1 MVELNKKYHIGVK
14 KFGFVNWIGFKSLW
28 LKECNRFM
36 VVWQQTLLSPL
47 VSSLLF
53 LSVLS
58 LALGNNR
65 GDVLGYSFISFLAP
79 GLIAMSILGQS
90 FSHSVSSLMIGKI
103 QGNIVDMLYAPL
115 SALEVSMSIL
125 GQSFSHS
132 VSSLMIGKIQGNI
145 VDMLYA
151 PLSALEVSMAI
162 ILAALTRSFLIA
174 TISIGVFSLIVE
186 IPIYNI
192 LYIFVFG
199 FLGAFILGSLGFITG
214 LWAEKF
220 DHTATV
226 TNFVITPLSFLSGVF
241 YSIDKLPQFFQ
252 TISHINPFF
261 YMIDGFRYGFL
272 GKSDGSI
279 NIGLI
284 YLSILSVLIWYVAFF
299 LYKKGYKI
307 KS

>member
-1 MVELNKKYHIGVK
+1 MVELNKKYQMGVR
-14 KFGFVNWIGFKSLW
+14 KFGLINWIGFKSLW
-28 LKECNRFM
+28 IKECNRFI

-58 LALGNNR
+58 LALGNNKEN
-65 GDVLGYSFISFLAP
+65 VLGHSFIVFLAP
-79 GLIAMSILGQS
+79 GLIAMSILTQS

-115 SALEVSMSIL
+115 SAVEVT
-125 GQSFSHS
+125 
-132 VSSLMIGKIQGNI
+132 
-145 VDMLYA
+145 
-151 PLSALEVSMAI
+151 MAI
-162 ILAALTRSFLIA
+162 IFAAITRGLLIA
-174 TISIGVFSLIVE
+174 IISIAVFSIIVE
-186 IPIYNI
+186 IPINNI
-192 LYIFVFG
+192 FYIFIFG
-199 FLGAFILGSLGFITG
+199 FLSSFILGSLGFITG

-226 TNFVITPLSFLSGVF
+226 TNFIITPLSFLSGVF
-241 YSIDKLPQFFQ
+241 YSIDKLPNFFQ
-252 TISHINPFF
+252 IISYVNPFF

-272 GKSDGSI
+272 GVSDGSI
-279 NIGLI
+279 SLGII
-284 YLSILSVLIWYVAFF
+284 YLIILSFVMWFIAFY

>member
-14 KFGFVNWIGFKSLW
+14 KFGFINWIGFKSLW

-36 VVWQQTLLSPL
+36 AVWQQTLLSPL

-65 GDVLGYSFISFLAP
+65 GDVLGYSFINFLAP
-79 GLIAMSILGQS
+79 GLIAMSILTQS

-115 SALEVSMSIL
+115 SAL
-125 GQSFSHS
+125 
-132 VSSLMIGKIQGNI
+132 
-145 VDMLYA
+145 A
-151 PLSALEVSMAI
+151 VSMAI

-174 TISIGVFSLIVE
+174 VISIAVFSLIVD
-186 IPIYNI
+186 ITIYNI
-192 LYIFVFG
+192 FYIFVFG
-199 FLGAFILGSLGFITG
+199 FFGAFILGSLGFIAG

-226 TNFVITPLSFLSGVF
+226 TNFIITPLSFLSGVF
-241 YSIDKLPQFFQ
+241 YSIDKLPQLFQ
-252 TISHINPFF
+252 NISYINPFF

-279 NIGLI
+279 IIGLI
-284 YLSILSVLIWYVAFF
+284 YLIILSIVMWYVAFF

>member
-1 MVELNKKYHIGVK
+1 MVELNKEYRIGVK
-14 KFGFVNWIGFKSLW
+14 KFGFINWIGFKSLW
-28 LKECNRFM
+28 LKECSRFM
-36 VVWQQTLLSPL
+36 KVWQQTLLSPL

-53 LSVLS
+53 LSVLT
-58 LALGNNR
+58 LALGSDR
-65 GDVLGYSFISFLAP
+65 GEVLGYPFISFLAP
-79 GLIAMSILGQS
+79 GLIAMSILTQS
-90 FSHSVSSLMIGKI
+90 FSHSVSSLMIAK
-103 QGNIVDMLYAPL
+103 M
-115 SALEVSMSIL
+115 
-125 GQSFSHS
+125 
-132 VSSLMIGKIQGNI
+132 QGNI

-174 TISIGVFSLIVE
+174 IISIFVFSLIVE
-186 IPIYNI
+186 VPISNI
-192 LYIFVFG
+192 LLIFIFG
-199 FLGAFILGSLGFITG
+199 LLSSFILGSLGFISG

-220 DHTATV
+220 DHTATI

-241 YSIDKLPQFFQ
+241 YSIDKLPEFFR

-279 NIGLI
+279 TIGLI
-284 YLSILSVLIWYVAFF
+284 YLTILSIIMWYVAFF
-299 LYKKGYKI
+299 LYRKGYKI

>member
-1 MVELNKKYHIGVK
+1 MA
-14 KFGFVNWIGFKSLW
+14 
-28 LKECNRFM
+28 
-36 VVWQQTLLSPL
+36 VWQQTLLSPL

-79 GLIAMSILGQS
+79 GLIAMSILT
-90 FSHSVSSLMIGKI
+90 
-103 QGNIVDMLYAPL
+103 
-115 SALEVSMSIL
+115 
-125 GQSFSHS
+125 QSFSHS

-174 TISIGVFSLIVE
+174 IISIGVFSLIVE
-186 IPIYNI
+186 MPINNI
-192 LYIFVFG
+192 LFIFIFG
-199 FLGAFILGSLGFITG
+199 FLSAFILGSLGFITG

-241 YSIDKLPQFFQ
+241 YSIDKLPKFF
-252 TISHINPFF
+252 SN
-261 YMIDGFRYGFL
+261 Y
-272 GKSDGSI
+272 
-279 NIGLI
+279 
-284 YLSILSVLIWYVAFF
+284 
-299 LYKKGYKI
+299 
-307 KS
+307 

>member
-14 KFGFVNWIGFKSLW
+14 KFGIVNWIGFKSLW

-36 VVWQQTLLSPL
+36 AVWQQTLLSPL

-65 GDVLGYSFISFLAP
+65 GDVLGHSFISFLAP
-79 GLIAMSILGQS
+79 GLIAMSILTQS

-103 QGNIVDMLYAPL
+103 QV
-115 SALEVSMSIL
+115 
-125 GQSFSHS
+125 
-132 VSSLMIGKIQGNI
+132 NI

-174 TISIGVFSLIVE
+174 IISIGVFSLIVE
-186 IPIYNI
+186 IPIHNI

-199 FLGAFILGSLGFITG
+199 FLGAFVLGSLGFITG

-220 DHTATV
+220 DHMQAI
-226 TNFVITPLSFLSGVF
+226 TNFIITPLTFLSGTF
-241 YSIDKLPQFFQ
+241 YSVDQLPEPAQVFSSF
-252 TISHINPFF
+252 NPFF
-261 YMIDGFRYGFL
+261 YMIDGFRYALTGQAE
-272 GKSDGSI
+272 GSLLF
-279 NIGLI
+279 GAAYLI
-284 YLSILSVLIWYVAFF
+284 VLTLLLSVACQIVLTR
-299 LYKKGYKI
+299 GYRL

>member
-1 MVELNKKYHIGVK
+1 MVEFNKNYQINVI
-14 KFGFVNWIGFKSLW
+14 KFGFINWIGFKSLW
-28 LKECNRFM
+28 LKECNRFIA
-36 VVWQQTLLSPL
+36 VWQQTLLSPL

-58 LALGNNR
+58 LALGNDR

-79 GLIAMSILGQS
+79 GLIAMSI
-90 FSHSVSSLMIGKI
+90 IT
-103 QGNIVDMLYAPL
+103 
-115 SALEVSMSIL
+115 
-125 GQSFSHS
+125 QSFSHS

-174 TISIGVFSLIVE
+174 IISIGVFSLIVDM
-186 IPIYNI
+186 PINNI
-192 LYIFVFG
+192 LFIFIFG
-199 FLGAFILGSLGFITG
+199 FLSAFILGSLGFITG

-241 YSIDKLPQFFQ
+241 YSIDKLPEFFQ
-252 TISHINPFF
+252 IISYINPFF

-272 GKSDGSI
+272 GNSDGSI
-279 NIGLI
+279 SVGLI
-284 YLSILSVLIWYVAFF
+284 YLIILSVAMWYIAFF

>member
-1 MVELNKKYHIGVK
+1 MVELNKKYQIKLK
-14 KFGFVNWIGFKSLW
+14 KFGFINWIGFKSLW
-28 LKECNRFM
+28 FKECNRFM
-36 VVWQQTLLSPL
+36 AVWQQTLLSPL

-58 LALGNNR
+58 LALGNDR
-65 GDVLGYSFISFLAP
+65 GDVLGHSFMSFLAP
-79 GLIAMSILGQS
+79 GLIAMSILT
-90 FSHSVSSLMIGKI
+90 
-103 QGNIVDMLYAPL
+103 
-115 SALEVSMSIL
+115 
-125 GQSFSHS
+125 QSFSHS

-162 ILAALTRSFLIA
+162 ILAAITRSFLIA
-174 TISIGVFSLIVE
+174 IISIGVFSLIVE
-186 IPIYNI
+186 MPINNI
-192 LYIFVFG
+192 LFIVIFG
-199 FLGAFILGSLGFITG
+199 FLSAFILGSLGFIAG

-241 YSIDKLPQFFQ
+241 YSIDKLPNFFQ

-284 YLSILSVLIWYVAFF
+284 YLTILSVVIWYVAFF

>member
-1 MVELNKKYHIGVK
+1 MVELNKKYQIRVK
-14 KFGFVNWIGFKSLW
+14 RFGFVNWVGFKSLW

-36 VVWQQTLLSPL
+36 TVWQQTLLSPL

-58 LALGNNR
+58 LALGNDR

-79 GLIAMSILGQS
+79 GLIAMSILT
-90 FSHSVSSLMIGKI
+90 
-103 QGNIVDMLYAPL
+103 
-115 SALEVSMSIL
+115 
-125 GQSFSHS
+125 QSFSHS

-162 ILAALTRSFLIA
+162 ILAAITRSFLIA
-174 TISIGVFSLIVE
+174 IISIVVFSLIVE
-186 IPIYNI
+186 IHINNIYYI
-192 LYIFVFG
+192 LIFG
-199 FLGAFILGSLGFITG
+199 FLSSFILGSLGFITG

-226 TNFVITPLSFLSGVF
+226 TNFIITPLSFLSGVF
-241 YSIDKLPQFFQ
+241 YSIDKLPSFFQ
-252 TISHINPFF
+252 TISYLNPFF

-272 GKSDGSI
+272 GTSDGSI
-279 NIGLI
+279 NLGII
-284 YLSILSVLIWYVAFF
+284 YLTILSFIMWFMAFY

>member
-1 MVELNKKYHIGVK
+1 MVELNKKYQLGVRE
-14 KFGFVNWIGFKSLW
+14 FGFINWIGFKSLW
-28 LKECNRFM
+28 LKECNRFL

-65 GDVLGYSFISFLAP
+65 EDVFGYSFISFLAP
-79 GLIAMSILGQS
+79 GLIAMSILTQS

-115 SALEVSMSIL
+115 SALEVT
-125 GQSFSHS
+125 
-132 VSSLMIGKIQGNI
+132 
-145 VDMLYA
+145 
-151 PLSALEVSMAI
+151 MAI

-174 TISIGVFSLIVE
+174 LISIGVFSLIVE
-186 IPIYNI
+186 IPINNI
-192 LYIFVFG
+192 FYIFIFG
-199 FLGAFILGSLGFITG
+199 FLSAFILGSLGFITG

-226 TNFVITPLSFLSGVF
+226 TNFIITPLSFLSGVF
-241 YSIDKLPQFFQ
+241 YSIDKLPNFFQ
-252 TISHINPFF
+252 IISHINPFF

-272 GKSDGSI
+272 GKSDGSTSV
-279 NIGLI
+279 GLI
-284 YLSILSVLIWYVAFF
+284 YLSILSVIIWYLAFF

>member
-1 MVELNKKYHIGVK
+1 MVELNKKYQIRLK
-14 KFGFVNWIGFKSLW
+14 KFGFINWIGFKSLW
-28 LKECNRFM
+28 FKECNRFM
-36 VVWQQTLLSPL
+36 AVWQQTLLSPL

-58 LALGNNR
+58 LALGNDR
-65 GDVLGYSFISFLAP
+65 GDVLGHSFMSFLAP
-79 GLIAMSILGQS
+79 GLIAMSILT
-90 FSHSVSSLMIGKI
+90 
-103 QGNIVDMLYAPL
+103 
-115 SALEVSMSIL
+115 
-125 GQSFSHS
+125 QSFSHS

-174 TISIGVFSLIVE
+174 IISIVVFSLIVE
-186 IPIYNI
+186 MPINNI
-192 LYIFVFG
+192 LFIVIFG
-199 FLGAFILGSLGFITG
+199 FLSAFILGSLGFIAG

-241 YSIDKLPQFFQ
+241 YSIDKLPNFFQ

-284 YLSILSVLIWYVAFF
+284 YLTILSVVIWYVAFF